1 MKDILAVEDQVAR
14 SKPPLPTP
22 LLREAKQLGFSDHRL
37 GKLLKGSGE
46 TIRRLRNDEGVTAG
60 FKRVD
65 TCAAEFQAL
74 TPYLYSTYE
83 SECESRPEARQ
94 KSMILGGRPEP
105 IGQGL
110 EV

>member
-37 GKLLKGSGE
+37 GKLLKVSEE
-46 TIRRLRNDEGVTAG
+46 TIRRLRDDEGGTAV

-65 TCAAEFQAL
+65 TCAAEVQAL
-74 TPYLYSTYE
+74 TPYLYFTHE
-83 SECESRPEARQ
+83 SGCESRPEARQ
-94 KSMILGGRPEP
+94 KVIILGGGP
-105 IGQGL
+105 
-110 EV
+110 